1 MSDIN
6 VEDFEVK
13 CRRAYDADRN
23 TRHEALV
30 VEFKALTPVQRV
42 LMWRDLTAT
51 ATLDLEFAKF
61 VHRQF
66 AQLVLDS
73 FRDDPALCQE
83 AIEKSYAEWKQR
95 ESQKQK
101 VT

>member
-1 MSDIN
+1 MSDTN
-6 VEDFEVK
+6 AEDFAVK
-13 CRRAYDADRN
+13 CRRAYDADRT
-23 TRHEALV
+23 TRHEDLV
-30 VEFKALTPVQRV
+30 AEFRSLAPVQRV

-66 AQLVLDS
+66 AQLVLDA
-73 FRDDPALCQE
+73 FKEDPALCQE

-95 ESQKQK
+95 EAQKQK